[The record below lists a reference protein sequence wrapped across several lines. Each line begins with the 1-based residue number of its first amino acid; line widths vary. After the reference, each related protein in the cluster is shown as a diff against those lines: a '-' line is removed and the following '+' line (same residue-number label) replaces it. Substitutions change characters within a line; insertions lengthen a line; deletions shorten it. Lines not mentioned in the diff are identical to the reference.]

1 MGAKKKPTDVVS
13 AADAGL
19 DSSRVGAD
27 GARSVV
33 KAVQPPPAKQAG
45 RRIEDSGG
53 DSAAA
58 IVEFLTERGVI

>member
-1 MGAKKKPTDVVS
+1 MGAKKKPTDVLS

-19 DSSRVGAD
+19 DTSRVGAE
-27 GARSVV
+27 GAQKRGQSVS
-33 KAVQPPPAKQAG
+33 PPPAKQSG
-45 RRIEDSGG
+45 QRIEDTGG